1 TVEDWEKG
9 YTITSAPLYYNG
21 MVYTGIA
28 GGEYGIRGFVAAYDS
43 EKGEELWKSY
53 TIPGPGEV
61 GHDTWPQDNDAWKKG
76 GAPVWQTPA
85 IDLELGLIYFST
97 GNTAPD
103 LDASKREGDNLF
115 ADSVL
120 ALDAKTG
127 EYKWHIQEVHHDI
140 WDYDAPNPVILFDVE
155 MDGKMRKGIAQ
166 AGKTG
171 WVYILD
177 RTNGEPL
184 IGIEEK
190 PVPQD
195 ERQKTSPTQ
204 PFPVG
209 DAFIPQT
216 VTEKDVERDLPEGW
230 KGKIGDIFTP
240 FWDEPITVQ

>member
-1 TVEDWEKG
+1 
-9 YTITSAPLYYNG
+9 

-43 EKGEELWKSY
+43 EKGEEQWKSY

-85 IDLELGLIYFST
+85 IDPELGLIYFST

-103 LDASKREGDNLF
+103 LDGSKREGDNLF

-127 EYKWHIQEVHHDI
+127 EYKWHFQEVHHDI

-171 WVYILD
+171 WVY
-177 RTNGEPL
+177 
-184 IGIEEK
+184 
-190 PVPQD
+190 
-195 ERQKTSPTQ
+195 
-204 PFPVG
+204 
-209 DAFIPQT
+209 
-216 VTEKDVERDLPEGW
+216 
-230 KGKIGDIFTP
+230 
-240 FWDEPITVQ
+240 